1 MDKCGHHNN
10 RHYYFPVKIAIYY
23 NFILNFCHNYT
34 DKEGPV
40 MTTPTREE
48 LIIMYF
54 FKGYPYK
61 LIVEFLVSIHGIV
74 LSKRQLKRILKSMGL
89 RRKGP
94 QIPLFNQVL
103 RSLVQVS
110 CKVLPLNMIFA
121 IRTYLTHRGSWGGLE
136 AC

>member
-34 DKEGPV
+34 DNEGPV

-61 LIVEFLVSIHGIV
+61 LIVEFYSWHYAVQETAQKNSQNYGSQEKWTTNSIV
-74 LSKRQLKRILKSMGL
+74 
-89 RRKGP
+89 
-94 QIPLFNQVL
+94 
-103 RSLVQVS
+103 
-110 CKVLPLNMIFA
+110 
-121 IRTYLTHRGSWGGLE
+121 
-136 AC
+136 

>member
-10 RHYYFPVKIAIYY
+10 RHYYFPVKIIAIYY
-23 NFILNFCHNYT
+23 NFIINFCHNYT

-61 LIVEFLVSIHGIV
+61 LIVEFLVMELCCPRDS
-74 LSKRQLKRILKSMGL
+74 SKEFSK
-89 RRKGP
+89 
-94 QIPLFNQVL
+94 VW
-103 RSLVQVS
+103 VS
-110 CKVLPLNMIFA
+110 GERDHKLHCLIK
-121 IRTYLTHRGSWGGLE
+121 Y
-136 AC
+136 